1 MTTRTV
7 PTQFATIA
15 SADTASSNGDTIALV
30 NGYSNETAT
39 LTHNLT
45 VNGDATDTGIV
56 LIMGTGVTSV
66 TLTGTAPITVNDNAG
81 NDSITGNAG
90 NDIIKVTGGQD
101 TVDGGTG
108 NDRLIVNYSTDV
120 NGVDMAIALATG
132 TLDGYRGQYND
143 NAGNLVSFDN
153 IENFNIT
160 TGSGGDSI
168 ATGSGNDVVS
178 LGAGNDFIDS
188 GTGVDQ
194 IDGGAGNDGWAADMS
209 SATQGIAIDLTAL
222 TPSTFLGT
230 GSVTGIEYLGGP
242 SGVFKTGS
250 GNDTIVT
257 TAGNFTDNISTGA
270 GDDTVTVAGGQ
281 DTVDGGTGND
291 RLIVNYSTDV
301 NGVDMAIALATGH
314 LDGYRG
320 QYNDNAGN
328 LVSFDNIE
336 NFNITTGSGGD
347 SIATGSGNDV
357 VSLGVGN
364 DFIDSG
370 GGAGNDGWA
379 ADMSFA
385 TQGIAIDL
393 TALTPSTF
401 LGTGSVTGIEYL
413 GGPSGVFKTGS
424 GNDTIV
430 TTSGTFADN
439 ISTGAGDDTVTV
451 AGGQDTVDGGTGND
465 RLIVNYSGDASGVDM
480 GIALVTGTSDG
491 YHGQYNDNTGN
502 LVTFDNINNF
512 TITTGGGADTI
523 ATGSGNDVVS
533 LGAGNDFIDSGTGV
547 DQIDGGAGNDGWA
560 ADMSS
565 ATQGIAIDLNAVSS
579 TFLGTGSVTGIEY
592 LGGPSGVF
600 KTGSGNDTIVT
611 TAGNFTDN
619 ISTGAGNDTITVA
632 GGNDTVDGG
641 TGNDRLIV
649 NYSTDVNLVDM
660 GIALATGTSD
670 VLGITGGAPNDADA
684 TLTYQW
690 QRDGSNITANG
701 TGSTYTVAEA
711 DETHA
716 LQVVVTSHDTD
727 ASSTTTTSN
736 ATSAVTDNSSL
747 AVSLDSVTANAGQ
760 TLNATAVRGAPSAS
774 AAGCAANDS
783 RTPAGRLAEAPVH
796 LRRSAR
802 ESCLHLPRDSAKN
815 KTGTH
820 QVREPA

>member
-90 NDIIKVTGGQD
+90 NDIIK
-101 TVDGGTG
+101 
-108 NDRLIVNYSTDV
+108 
-120 NGVDMAIALATG
+120 
-132 TLDGYRGQYND
+132 
-143 NAGNLVSFDN
+143 
-153 IENFNIT
+153 
-160 TGSGGDSI
+160 
-168 ATGSGNDVVS
+168 
-178 LGAGNDFIDS
+178 
-188 GTGVDQ
+188 
-194 IDGGAGNDGWAADMS
+194 
-209 SATQGIAIDLTAL
+209 
-222 TPSTFLGT
+222 
-230 GSVTGIEYLGGP
+230 
-242 SGVFKTGS
+242 
-250 GNDTIVT
+250 
-257 TAGNFTDNISTGA
+257 
-270 GDDTVTVAGGQ
+270 
-281 DTVDGGTGND
+281 
-291 RLIVNYSTDV
+291 
-301 NGVDMAIALATGH
+301 
-314 LDGYRG
+314 
-320 QYNDNAGN
+320 
-328 LVSFDNIE
+328 
-336 NFNITTGSGGD
+336 
-347 SIATGSGNDV
+347 
-357 VSLGVGN
+357 
-364 DFIDSG
+364 
-370 GGAGNDGWA
+370 
-379 ADMSFA
+379 
-385 TQGIAIDL
+385 
-393 TALTPSTF
+393 
-401 LGTGSVTGIEYL
+401 
-413 GGPSGVFKTGS
+413 
-424 GNDTIV
+424 
-430 TTSGTFADN
+430 
-439 ISTGAGDDTVTV
+439 V

-565 ATQGIAIDLNAVSS
+565 ATQGIAIDLTALTPS